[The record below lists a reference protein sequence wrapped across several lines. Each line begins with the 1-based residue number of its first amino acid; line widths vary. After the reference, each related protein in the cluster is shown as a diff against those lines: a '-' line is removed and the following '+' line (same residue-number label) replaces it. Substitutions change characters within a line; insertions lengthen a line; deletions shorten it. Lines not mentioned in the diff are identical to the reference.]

1 MKKIF
6 VLILCTALSLSPLYN
21 TVHTDAASQKIL
33 GRYSNLVDKKTQF
46 ETKKA
51 LLNAG
56 IPEKNIDTWLKDVN
70 NYNNTIKNTS
80 LVKSGYKALGTKAPV
95 YNDNKISELWT
106 KKYKLFIG
114 YNCRITAFEL
124 MKNLITADNTSK
136 PNTTELF
143 MDIDA
148 LKNSPDNP
156 FNKTETKKFENLYS
170 TVDTDYTTNINKHVA
185 NWKKM
190 WKNKN
195 ISISKKTKASLIT
208 VVFHSSFSETE
219 NELFVGH
226 AGVLVPLKNKKYL
239 FIEKLSF
246 QSPYQVI
253 KFDNKKLLNEYLM
266 RMYDTEWGQD
276 TAKPFIMENT
286 NLLSCY
292 KAVKSI
298 QQY

>member
-6 VLILCTALSLSPLYN
+6 VLILCTALSLSLLYN
-21 TVHTDAASQKIL
+21 TSYTNAASQKIL
-33 GRYSNLVDKKTQF
+33 GRYSNLVDKKTQS
-46 ETKKA
+46 ETKQA

-56 IPEKNIDTWLKDVN
+56 IPEKNIDIWLKDVN
-70 NYNNTIKNTS
+70 NYNKTIKNTS
-80 LVKSGYKALGTKAPV
+80 LVKNGYKALSTKTPV

-124 MKNLITADNTSK
+124 MKNLINADNTAK

-148 LKNSPDNP
+148 LKNSPDKL

-170 TVDTDYTTNINKHVA
+170 AVDTDYTTNVNKHVA

-195 ISISKKTKASLIT
+195 ISISKKTKASLIS

-266 RMYDTEWGQD
+266 GMYDTEWGQD

-292 KAVKSI
+292 KAVK
-298 QQY
+298 

>member
-6 VLILCTALSLSPLYN
+6 VLILCTALSLSLLYN
-21 TVHTDAASQKIL
+21 TSYTNAASQKIL
-33 GRYSNLVDKKTQF
+33 GKYSNLVDKKTQS
-46 ETKKA
+46 ETKQA

-70 NYNNTIKNTS
+70 NYNKTIKNTS
-80 LVKSGYKALGTKAPV
+80 LVKNGYKALSTKTPV

-124 MKNLITADNTSK
+124 TKNLINADNTAK

-148 LKNSPDNP
+148 LKNSPDKL

-170 TVDTDYTTNINKHVA
+170 AVDTDYTTNVNKHIA

-195 ISISKKTKASLIT
+195 ISISKKTKASLIS

-266 RMYDTEWGQD
+266 GMYDTEWGQD

-292 KAVKSI
+292 KAVK
-298 QQY
+298 

>member
-6 VLILCTALSLSPLYN
+6 VLILCTALSLSLLYN
-21 TVHTDAASQKIL
+21 TSYTDAASQKIL
-33 GRYSNLVDKKTQF
+33 GRYSNLVDKKTQS
-46 ETKKA
+46 ETKQA

-70 NYNNTIKNTS
+70 NYNKTIKNTS
-80 LVKSGYKALGTKAPV
+80 LVKNGYKALSTKAPV

-124 MKNLITADNTSK
+124 MKNLINADSTAK

-148 LKNSPDNP
+148 LKNSPDKL

-170 TVDTDYTTNINKHVA
+170 AVDTDYTTNVNKHIA

-195 ISISKKTKASLIT
+195 ISISKKTKASLIS

-292 KAVKSI
+292 KAVN
-298 QQY
+298 